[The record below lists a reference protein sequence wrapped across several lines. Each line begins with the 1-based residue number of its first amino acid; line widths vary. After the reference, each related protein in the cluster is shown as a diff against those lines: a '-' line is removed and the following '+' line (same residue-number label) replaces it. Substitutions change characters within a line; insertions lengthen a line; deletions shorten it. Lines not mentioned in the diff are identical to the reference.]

1 MCVCVCV
8 FLHSLECS
16 RGIRIKKTKVSFQEF
31 TSEPDLQSAGIKM
44 NVLTQVLDF
53 GRDSCGWFDRLLDL
67 FLGRVG
73 KMLYTPRHK
82 QTLTKDRLH
91 FLFYFLLRHFWVPLL
106 LQSRRIL
113 LSEQNNIQLHTTFVS
128 INTTIQR
135 QTKSFFPKCNQS
147 NSCDV

>member
-1 MCVCVCV
+1 MCMLDAFGGLLLAFVNLSACVCVCVCVCV

-73 KMLYTPRHK
+73 KMLYTTS
-82 QTLTKDRLH
+82 QTNIDKRQIA
-91 FLFYFLLRHFWVPLL
+91 FLVLFFIKTFLGAPFAIITAYF
-106 LQSRRIL
+106 
-113 LSEQNNIQLHTTFVS
+113 TF
-128 INTTIQR
+128 
-135 QTKSFFPKCNQS
+135 
-147 NSCDV
+147 